1 MQENEVPISPEQ
13 YNEILDF
20 QQKILTKV
28 AAHEYYITVLE
39 DLCFLAEKLLPN
51 SVASIMKLDEA
62 TGLMNVL
69 VAPSVPKEGH
79 EALANLKPGLGGGS
93 CGNAVFTNEAQYVSN
108 TFEDKRWE
116 DLRLVAYDYNLCACW
131 SMPFLG
137 DDGRAIGTFALS
149 SFEHRSPSAF
159 HKKLLE
165 VGALIVKIVLK
176 NQEKIYIDEMTNLY
190 NKPYLEKLLKSN
202 EPKTL
207 LLLNINNFSYINTAY
222 GFHVGDKLLKEIAN
236 ILKYN
241 FKTQATCRIDADEFA
256 MLFEGQINIEYMVN
270 QIKECFYSQAIQI
283 DDITLNISFS
293 YGASYGSLYNFRNSA
308 LALKQAKENG
318 KNRLY
323 VYKQDKE
330 SIDQIQRQAF
340 IEANNT
346 LHKALGEDAIVPF
359 FQGIRDNETQ
369 KINKFECLARIRIG
383 TEIITPDAFLE
394 AAKLSG
400 LLPEITKVMI
410 DKSFQIMQHN
420 NTTFSLNITEDDLSH
435 RYLFEYIAKKS
446 LQYKISPSRVILEI
460 LEGVSS
466 GSKEHNLKQLK
477 EFKEAGYKIAID
489 DFGTEYSNFE
499 RVLDLEIDF
508 LKIDAR
514 YIKDIDTNKQ
524 SYEITKAIAFFAHN
538 AGITCIAEFVHNQ
551 KIQNIIETLGI
562 EYSQGYLYSEPSLVP
577 QIM

>member
-1 MQENEVPISPEQ
+1 MPNNEVPITPEQ
-13 YNEILDF
+13 YNDILDF
-20 QQKILTKV
+20 QQKILSKI

-39 DLCFLAEKLLPN
+39 DVCFLAEKLLPN
-51 SVASIMKLDEA
+51 SVASIMKLDKT

-79 EALANLKPGLGGGS
+79 DALANLKPSEKGGS
-93 CGNAVFTNEAQYVSN
+93 CSSAIFKNEAQYVSN
-108 TFEDKRWE
+108 TFTDSRWE
-116 DLRLVAYDYNLCACW
+116 DLRLVAYDYNLCSCW
-131 SMPFLG
+131 SMPFLE
-137 DDGRAIGTFALS
+137 DDGKAIGTFALS

-165 VGALIVKIVLK
+165 VGALIVKMVLK
-176 NQEKIYIDEMTNLY
+176 NQEKIYTDEMTNLY
-190 NKPYLEKLLKSN
+190 NKLYLEKLLKSN

-207 LLLNINNFSYINTAY
+207 ILLNINNFSYINTAY

-256 MLFEGQINIEYMVN
+256 MLFQGQINIEYMVN

-293 YGASYGSLYNFRNSA
+293 YGASYGSLYNLRNSA

-346 LHKALGEDAIVPF
+346 LHKALGEDAIIPF

-383 TEIITPDAFLE
+383 TEIIVPHEFLE

-446 LQYKISPSRVILEI
+446 LEYKISPSRVILEI

-466 GSKEHNLKQLK
+466 SSKHHNLKQLK
-477 EFKEAGYKIAID
+477 ELKEAGYKIAID

-538 AGITCIAEFVHNQ
+538 AGISCIAEFVHNQ
-551 KIQNIIETLGI
+551 KVQDIIEALGI
-562 EYSQGYLYSEPSLVP
+562 EYSQGYLYSEPALMP
-577 QIM
+577 QII